1 MRVFTG
7 LFALAV
13 SASAAPAQVPASSR
27 AAPIG
32 PRQSPTPAPRD
43 QEAGTQQADSVRL
56 SRRQAIAEAL
66 IHNAQIA
73 IAREQTAE
81 ARARRVSAIAI
92 PDPTLEAAYDQETG
106 PFAFRGAGARPVT
119 FGLTIPFLDKFR
131 LNNRIGLADIGATQA
146 NYRLQQQTI
155 ALQASATYDSL
166 LVALKHQG
174 NLREARDLAADFLKR
189 TQVRYEGGTA
199 AKLDVIQAQV
209 ALAQANTDLIANE
222 RDVATAQASLNRTLG
237 RTVTAPIAPV
247 DSLDVPPALP
257 DSSTIDQIAL
267 ADRPEITSIR
277 QQQVGAHATTNLARE
292 FWLPDLTFG
301 ISRDYAQPGS
311 AQFTTGIALPLPAF
325 YWQHARGDIAQAQ
338 HFERELEAT
347 YRDTR
352 AQVVQDVRSAYAN
365 ASTAMRQAVFIRDEL
380 VPAAREAYRV
390 ASTSY
395 SLGGSSALEVLTA
408 RSALLQAESQLADAL
423 AAANTARADLD
434 RALGLP
440 VPTSGARNP

>member
-1 MRVFTG
+1 MRVTTG
-7 LFALAV
+7 LYALAIC
-13 SASAAPAQVPASSR
+13 AGATWAQVPDSGP
-27 AAPIG
+27 AAPVRSQQTRS
-32 PRQSPTPAPRD
+32 PSARQ
-43 QEAGTQQADSVRL
+43 AGATQADSLRL

-66 IHNAQIA
+66 TRNAQLA

-81 ARARRVSAIAI
+81 ARARRVTAIAI

-106 PFAFRGAGARPVT
+106 PFGFGGAGSRPVT
-119 FGLTIPFLDKFR
+119 FGLTIPFIDKFR
-131 LNNRIGLADIGATQA
+131 LNNRIGLADIGANES

-155 ALQASATYDSL
+155 ALQASATYDSV
-166 LVALKHQG
+166 LVALKHRG

-189 TQVRYEGGTA
+189 TQIRYEGGTV

-209 ALAQANTDLIANE
+209 ALAQADNDLIANE
-222 RDVATAQASLNRTLG
+222 RDVANAQASLNRTLG
-237 RTVTAPIAPV
+237 RLVTAPIAPS
-247 DSLDVPPALP
+247 DSLDLPSSLP
-257 DSSTIDQIAL
+257 DSATIEQIAL
-267 ADRPEITSIR
+267 ANRPEISTIR
-277 QQQVGAHATTNLARE
+277 QQQSGARATTGLLKE
-292 FWLPDLTFG
+292 FWLPDITFG

-325 YWQHARGDIAQAQ
+325 YWQHARGDIAQSQ

-352 AQVVQDVRSAYAN
+352 AQVIQDVRSAYAN

-440 VPTSGARNP
+440 VQTSGARNP

>member
-1 MRVFTG
+1 MRFSTG
-7 LFALAV
+7 LCALAV
-13 SASAAPAQVPASSR
+13 CAGVAAAQPSADGRPALARPERNQTVSR
-27 AAPIG
+27 SRP
-32 PRQSPTPAPRD
+32 
-43 QEAGTQQADSVRL
+43 GTQQADSLRL

-66 IHNAQIA
+66 VRNAQLE
-73 IAREQTAE
+73 IAREQTAQ
-81 ARARRVSAIAI
+81 ARARRVSAIAV

-119 FGLTIPFLDKFR
+119 LGLTVPFLDKFR
-131 LNNRIGLADIGATQA
+131 LNNRIGLADIGASES

-155 ALQASATYDSL
+155 VLQASATYDSL
-166 LVALKHQG
+166 LVALKHRE
-174 NLREARDLAADFLKR
+174 NLHDARGLAADFLRR
-189 TQVRYEGGTA
+189 TQARYEGGTA

-209 ALAQANTDLIANE
+209 GLAQADNDLIANE

-237 RTVTAPIAPV
+237 RLVTAPIAPV
-247 DSLDVPPALP
+247 DSLELPSDLP
-257 DSSTIDQIAL
+257 DSSTLEQTAL
-267 ADRPEITSIR
+267 ANRPEIASLR
-277 QQQVGAHATTNLARE
+277 NQQLGARATTSLTRE

-311 AQFTTGIALPLPAF
+311 AQFTTGIAFPLPAF
-325 YWQHARGDIAQAQ
+325 YWQHARGDIAQAR
-338 HFERELEAT
+338 HFERELEAA

-352 AQVVQDVRSAYAN
+352 AQVVQDVRSTYAN
-365 ASTAMRQAVFIRDEL
+365 ASTAMRQAVFIRDQL
-380 VPAAREAYRV
+380 VPAAAEAYRV

-408 RSALLQAESQLADAL
+408 RSALLQAQSQLADAL